1 MKKRAIEFFKIFIFI
16 NISLNIYNQMYI
28 TINDE
33 KTLDYYTS
41 YTLCKLLKFKLDYY
55 CMNNLLYD
63 SNFIGE
69 EFDIDTNINIFVNLK
84 KTKIENILLLI
95 GLIPFLKNDS
105 FLLYKINDIEIYRLC
120 KIIFKN
126 KTIKNKIIK
135 LNENDIV
142 FLKEKLKVLLYYK
155 WEIIPNKNL
164 LNCIRYII
172 NNYYNEYC
180 LEIFDKSLNL
190 NFKNYIKK
198 KRNKLSLKDIH
209 ELMSNSFYYIILFL

>member
-1 MKKRAIEFFKIFIFI
+1 M
-16 NISLNIYNQMYI
+16 
-28 TINDE
+28 T
-33 KTLDYYTS
+33 
-41 YTLCKLLKFKLDYY
+41 
-55 CMNNLLYD
+55 
-63 SNFIGE
+63 
-69 EFDIDTNINIFVNLK
+69 
-84 KTKIENILLLI
+84 
-95 GLIPFLKNDS
+95 LIPFLKNDS
-105 FLLYKINDIEIYRLC
+105 FLLYQINDIEIYRLC
-120 KIIFKN
+120 KIISKN

-142 FLKEKLKVLLYYK
+142 FLKEKLKDLLYYK